1 MKKFI
6 IFLFFILNFQYSYAD
21 NKIAYIDIN
30 NILNNSIVGKSISVH
45 IDSIKEKKNNEFSLL
60 QSQLLK
66 KEEDILKKKNII
78 EKNEF
83 EMQVSKL
90 KKEIDAYTQNRKKFD
105 KEIEVKK
112 IEYTKIVLNSLNTI
126 ISKYV
131 EENSISLV
139 FPKKNIIIAKKNL
152 DITTII
158 MELLNNELKQINF

>member
-6 IFLFFILNFQYSYAD
+6 IFLFFFSSFEISYAD

-30 NILNNSIVGKSISVH
+30 NILNNSIVGKSISLH
-45 IDSIKEKKNNEFSLL
+45 INNIKEKKNDEFSLL
-60 QSQLLK
+60 ENQLLK
-66 KEEDILKKKNII
+66 KEEDIIKKKNII

-83 EMQVSKL
+83 EKKVDLL
-90 KKEIDAYTQNRKKFD
+90 KKEIDDYTNQRKIFD
-105 KEIEVKK
+105 KEIEEKK
-112 IEYTKIVLNSLNTI
+112 IKYTKIVLNSLNKI
-126 ISKYV
+126 IAKYV

-152 DITTII
+152 DITSII